1 MSSSRD
7 PFGCVP
13 RKSASSTQPITVV
26 AHPGQEVRIVV
37 PDGAGA
43 VPALGDSRS
52 SPAGSGDSR
61 SSPSGSGD
69 SRSSPSGS
77 GDVISRDPFGFRTY
91 RRGFSPTPITIVA
104 QAGQEIRVVGPDAG
118 GA

>member
-61 SSPSGSGD
+61 SSPA
-69 SRSSPSGS
+69 GS

-104 QAGQEIRVVGPDAG
+104 QAGQEIRIVVPDAG